1 MFILLHNTL
10 RVTNATVQG
19 HSEKVMGDVKNT
31 TTGHGEGKFIVLQCF
46 VINLNR
52 NMLRSR

>member
-52 NMLRSR
+52 NLLCSR

>member
-1 MFILLHNTL
+1 MLQFKGT
-10 RVTNATVQG
+10 
-19 HSEKVMGDVKNT
+19 EKVMGDVKNM

-52 NMLRSR
+52 NLLCSRQPFFY